1 MLLKKI
7 TGLVRERY
15 DLTDFQRKLKRLSA
29 KDWNVLR
36 PAWLDHIPEIQPPG
50 SKPVEV
56 LAENDQLRREVDFVE
71 KTGEHRF
78 VAIPNPAGFVFHES
92 VFLTHK
98 AIRVWCAA
106 AHQAATGLPTW
117 SVSTAHQ
124 SSMLSVRAL
133 LGLCG
138 IAYIEVGNQ
147 YFLVDSFP
155 AAPKG
160 RRALYPALSAAD
172 NEIQMLRV
180 RERMGHHH
188 WWGVLQRLLRTSAD
202 RFSCWS
208 YPFHSE
214 LQSCDVGILT
224 RHRNRLHYDLSWFHG
239 DLFESQIVEA
249 FIGFDS
255 ELMQS
260 VVEETENDESNIT
273 LILNMVLLGNV
284 ISMIADLSTSSSR
297 VAQEFE
303 IIRTTVQRFSNETI
317 EAWTN
322 GLGGMWTNI

>member
-1 MLLKKI
+1 M
-7 TGLVRERY
+7 GLVRERS
-15 DLTDFQRKLKRLSA
+15 DLTDFERKLKRLSA
-29 KDWNVLR
+29 KDWKVLR

-50 SKPVEV
+50 CKPAEV
-56 LAENDQLRREVDFVE
+56 LAENDQLRREVNFVRE
-71 KTGEHRF
+71 TGEHRF
-78 VAIPNPAGFVFHES
+78 VATPNPAGFLFHES
-92 VFLTHK
+92 MFLTHK

-106 AHQAATGLPTW
+106 AHQAASGLPTW
-117 SVSTAHQ
+117 SISTAHQ

-138 IAYIEVGNQ
+138 IAYIEVDNQ

-160 RRALYPALSAAD
+160 RRALSPAFSAAD
-172 NEIQMLRV
+172 NEIQMLRI
-180 RERMGHHH
+180 RDRMGHQH
-188 WWGVLQRLLRTSAD
+188 WWDVLQRLLRTSAD

-208 YPFHSE
+208 YPFHTE
-214 LQSCDVGILT
+214 LQNCDAGVLT

-239 DLFESQIVEA
+239 DLFENHIVEA

-255 ELMQS
+255 ELVQS

-303 IIRTTVQRFSNETI
+303 VMRATVQRFSNETI
-317 EAWTN
+317 DAWTC
-322 GLGGMWTNI
+322 GLGSMWTSI